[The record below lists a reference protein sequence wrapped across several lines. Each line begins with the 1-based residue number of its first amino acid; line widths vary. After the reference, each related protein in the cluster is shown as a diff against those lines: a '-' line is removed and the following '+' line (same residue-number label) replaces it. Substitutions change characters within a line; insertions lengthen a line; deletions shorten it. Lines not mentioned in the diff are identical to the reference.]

1 MTALRPALLALLLLL
16 AGCATGPRFAV
27 GALEADLGP
36 QDVAERLAT
45 FKGRR
50 FVWGGRIVAAENLA
64 DRTRLQILAYP
75 LDRSQRP
82 RTDRPALGRFLAER
96 RGYLETADYA
106 PGRLVTVQGWLR
118 DSVAGRVGEAPYR
131 FPLLEVEQLYLW
143 PLERPAEGWRAPIQ
157 FGIGVLITN

>member
-1 MTALRPALLALLLLL
+1 MRKPTLLALLMLLL
-16 AGCATGPRFAV
+16 AGCASGPRFPV
-27 GALEADLGP
+27 GALERDLGP
-36 QDVAERLAT
+36 QDVAGHLDT

-82 RTDRPALGRFLAER
+82 QTDRAALGRFLAER
-96 RGYLETADYA
+96 AGYLETADYA

-118 DSVAGRVGEAPYR
+118 DSRRGQVGQAPYR
-131 FPLLEVEQLYLW
+131 FPVLEVEQLYLW
-143 PLERPAEGWRAPIQ
+143 PPAGAAEGDWRSHIQ